1 MAEKF
6 TGRACG
12 AIFDLY
18 VGYNEQLLS
27 EKLQDLTT
35 FQTPFGALCLVTLP
49 IRWMNLVPIF
59 HDMVTFILQP
69 EIPEWTIPYINDIPV
84 KGPALQKDN
93 SYEVIEENPGVRQF
107 VWEHLQVL
115 NSIIQQMKYC
125 GGTFSG
131 LKLALC
137 IPEIIVVGHYCTYK
151 G

>member
-6 TGRACG
+6 TERAYNTM
-12 AIFDLY
+12 FDLY
-18 VGYNEQLLS
+18 IGYDEQSLS

-69 EIPEWTIPYINDIPV
+69 EIPEWTIPYIDDIPV
-84 KGPALQKDN
+84 KGPALRYMYIQEDN
-93 SYEVIEENPGVRQF
+93 LYEVIKENPGIRQF
-107 VWEHLQVL
+107 IWEHLQVL
-115 NSIIQQMKYC
+115 NCIVQWIKYC

-131 LKLALC
+131 
-137 IPEIIVVGHYCTYK
+137 
-151 G
+151 